1 MTEPRKIV
9 VMGVSGCG
17 KSSFGQ
23 ALARALGLVFRD
35 GDDLHPAEN
44 IAKMAAGQPLSD
56 EDRAPWLARVGA
68 YLAGEGGQV
77 VACSALKRAYRDT
90 LRSHAPNVV
99 FVHLHGARAV
109 LEARMTTRPGH
120 FMPARLLDSQLA
132 TLEPPTTDE
141 RAIRV
146 DIALSP
152 DAQLAEVL
160 AALRL

>member
-17 KSSFGQ
+17 KSTFGQ
-23 ALARALGLVFRD
+23 ALAAALGVAFSD
-35 GDDLHPAEN
+35 GDDLHTAEN
-44 IAKMAAGQPLSD
+44 IAKMAAGQPLDD

-68 YLAGEGGQV
+68 QLADEAGRV

-90 LRSHAPNVV
+90 IRSHAPEVV
-99 FVHLHGARAV
+99 FVHLHGARA
-109 LEARMTTRPGH
+109 LLQARMTTRPGH

-132 TLEPPTTDE
+132 TLEPPATDE

-146 DIALSP
+146 DIALP
-152 DAQLAEVL
+152 PEAQLAEVL
-160 AALRL
+160 AALGL

>member
-17 KSSFGQ
+17 KSTFGQ
-23 ALARALGLVFRD
+23 ALAAALGVAFSD

-44 IAKMAAGQPLSD
+44 IAKMAAGQPLDD

-68 YLAGEGGQV
+68 QLADEAGRV

-90 LRSHAPNVV
+90 IRSHAPNVV
-99 FVHLHGARAV
+99 FVHLHGARA
-109 LEARMTTRPGH
+109 LLQARMTTRPGH

-132 TLEPPTTDE
+132 TLELPAVDE

-146 DIALSP
+146 DIALP
-152 DAQLAEVL
+152 PEAQLGEVL